1 MTNTFFDSVNK
12 EDTFTFIPWEEQTI
26 ANDFMFSKV
35 MSNPELSK
43 ELLRRIF
50 PQLNIEKVEDIEIQK
65 TLKNYYVNK
74 GVRLDVYVS
83 DEKSRRYDIEM
94 QMTSNQ
100 NIRKRSRYYASM
112 LDANDLL
119 KGKDYDSLSDTYIV
133 FICTFDL
140 FGMGYHKYSFKN
152 ICMENNSILLNDGA
166 ERLFLNTE
174 GTRDDVDAELK
185 KFLDFVKGREVE
197 PDNFLKQLK
206 QAVEEAKTVETWRDE
221 YMTFNEIE
229 RRGFLQGEAIGEA
242 KGKAEYIS
250 IIKEMVSNGQISE
263 DTASLIISN
272 FSKPSLENEQN

>member
-1 MTNTFFDSVNK
+1 
-12 EDTFTFIPWEEQTI
+12 
-26 ANDFMFSKV
+26 
-35 MSNPELSK
+35 
-43 ELLRRIF
+43 
-50 PQLNIEKVEDIEIQK
+50 
-65 TLKNYYVNK
+65 
-74 GVRLDVYVS
+74 
-83 DEKSRRYDIEM
+83 
-94 QMTSNQ
+94 
-100 NIRKRSRYYASM
+100 M